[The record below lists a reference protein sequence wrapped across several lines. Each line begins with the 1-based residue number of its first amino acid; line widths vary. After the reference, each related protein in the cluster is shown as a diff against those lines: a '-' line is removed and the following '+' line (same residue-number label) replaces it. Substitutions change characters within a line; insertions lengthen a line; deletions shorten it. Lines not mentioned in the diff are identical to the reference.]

1 MDAIILYFV
10 QANLGIA
17 ALYLFYRLFLHRDT
31 FFKEKRYAL
40 LFGLFFSILYPMI
53 DLSTLIQ
60 KSEPAAT
67 FSRNLSATLPDVIIT
82 VGQSAGYTNQD
93 FMLMFYCV
101 IVAILFIRII
111 GQILSVCRLAYNG
124 KKEIEN
130 DLNFIE
136 VPAGT
141 APFSFFGWIFIN
153 RMDHSTADLKEIL
166 HHEKAHARNLHSM
179 DVLLSELIS
188 ALFWINPCVW
198 LLKNHLRANLEY
210 LADKDVIH
218 SGFDQKSYQ
227 YHLLRL
233 SYQQCPAKI
242 NNGFNVTQLKKRI
255 IMMNKEK
262 TSWAGLCKYAL
273 ALPLF
278 AFLLFSG
285 NAWSEK
291 STVEQKSSTAV
302 NSSDSNKEIKE
313 ATNSKQDTSSEI
325 KITTESVPQDDEKA
339 FTTVEQIPE
348 FPGGE
353 AALTKFFSTNIH
365 YPASAAEKRI
375 EGRVILRFIVSKTGE
390 VSDVEILHGLSP
402 DCDQEAIRVIS
413 MMPKWTPGRQNG
425 RNVPVYFTIPLTF
438 IIGNHGTVKNQ
449 LVIIDGVESTHEAI
463 KNIKPEDIESF
474 SILKDSSAIAAYGE
488 KGKNG
493 VIIIK
498 KKK

>member
-210 LADKDVIH
+210 LADKDEM
-218 SGFDQKSYQ
+218 SSD
-227 YHLLRL
+227 
-233 SYQQCPAKI
+233 
-242 NNGFNVTQLKKRI
+242 
-255 IMMNKEK
+255 
-262 TSWAGLCKYAL
+262 
-273 ALPLF
+273 
-278 AFLLFSG
+278 
-285 NAWSEK
+285 K
-291 STVEQKSSTAV
+291 STS
-302 NSSDSNKEIKE
+302 
-313 ATNSKQDTSSEI
+313 
-325 KITTESVPQDDEKA
+325 
-339 FTTVEQIPE
+339 
-348 FPGGE
+348 
-353 AALTKFFSTNIH
+353 
-365 YPASAAEKRI
+365 I
-375 EGRVILRFIVSKTGE
+375 ECRFR
-390 VSDVEILHGLSP
+390 
-402 DCDQEAIRVIS
+402 A
-413 MMPKWTPGRQNG
+413 
-425 RNVPVYFTIPLTF
+425 
-438 IIGNHGTVKNQ
+438 
-449 LVIIDGVESTHEAI
+449 
-463 KNIKPEDIESF
+463 
-474 SILKDSSAIAAYGE
+474 
-488 KGKNG
+488 
-493 VIIIK
+493 
-498 KKK
+498 

>member
-1 MDAIILYFV
+1 MDAIILYFI

-31 FFKEKRYAL
+31 FFKEKRVAL
-40 LFGLFFSILYPMI
+40 LLGLFFSILYPMI

-60 KSEPAAT
+60 KSEPAAAL
-67 FSRNLSATLPDVIIT
+67 SRNLGATLPDVIIT
-82 VGQSAGYTNQD
+82 VGQSAGHTNQD
-93 FMLMFYCV
+93 YLLMIYAV
-101 IVAILFIRII
+101 IVTLLFIRII
-111 GQILSVCRLAYNG
+111 GQILSVCRLAYKG
-124 KKEIEN
+124 KREIEK
-130 DLNFIE
+130 DQTFIE
-136 VPAGT
+136 VPAGS
-141 APFSFFGWIFIN
+141 APFSFFNWIFIN
-153 RMDHSTADLKEIL
+153 RMDHSLADLKEIL

-179 DVLLSELIS
+179 DVLLSELVS
-188 ALFWINPCVW
+188 AIFWINPCVW
-198 LLKNHLRANLEY
+198 LLKKHLRANLEY

-291 STVEQKSSTAV
+291 STVVQTSST
-302 NSSDSNKEIKE
+302 EIKSTGSVNE
-313 ATNSKQDTSSEI
+313 ITDVTNSKQAIATKSQKKDT
-325 KITTESVPQDDEKA
+325 PDDEKA
-339 FTTVEQIPE
+339 FTEVEQMPVY
-348 FPGGE
+348 PGGE
-353 AALTKFFSTNIH
+353 EALMKFLTTNVH
-365 YPASAAEKRI
+365 YPTSASELGI
-375 EGRVILRFIVSKTGE
+375 EGRAIIRFIISKTGV
-390 VSDVEILHGLSP
+390 VSDVEVISSLNP
-402 DCDQEAIRVIS
+402 ACDQEAIRVIS
-413 MMPKWTPGRQNG
+413 MMPKWKPGRQNG
-425 RNVPVYFTIPLTF
+425 RDVAVYFTLPIKYQLSKR
-438 IIGNHGTVKNQ
+438 GTKNSQ
-449 LVIIDGVESTHEAI
+449 LVFIDGVESTYDVMN
-463 KNIKPEDIESF
+463 KIKPEDIESF
-474 SILKDSSAIAAYGE
+474 SILKDSSAVSSYGE

>member
-1 MDAIILYFV
+1 MDAIILYFI

-31 FFKEKRYAL
+31 FFKEKRFAL
-40 LFGLFFSILYPMI
+40 LVGLIFSIMYPFV
-53 DLSTLIQ
+53 DLSALIL
-60 KSEPAAT
+60 KSEPAAA

-82 VGQSAGYTNQD
+82 VGQSAGHTNQD
-93 FMLMFYCV
+93 YLLMIYAV
-101 IVAILFIRII
+101 IVALLFIRII
-111 GQILSVCRLAYNG
+111 GQILSVCRLAYSG
-124 KKEIEN
+124 KREIEK
-130 DLNFIE
+130 DQTFIQ

-153 RMDHSTADLKEIL
+153 RIDHSNADLHEIL
-166 HHEKAHARNLHSM
+166 HHEKAHARNLHSL

-262 TSWAGLCKYAL
+262 TSWVGLCKYAL

-291 STVEQKSSTAV
+291 STLEQKSPTEIKSTGSV
-302 NSSDSNKEIKE
+302 KEITE
-313 ATNSKQDTSSEI
+313 VTNSNEAIATKSQKTVTPDN
-325 KITTESVPQDDEKA
+325 EKA
-339 FTTVEQIPE
+339 LTGVEQMPE

-353 AALTKFFSTNIH
+353 VALMKFLSTNVH
-365 YPASAAEKRI
+365 YPTSASEMGI
-375 EGRVILRFIVSKTGE
+375 EGRVILRFIVSKTGV
-390 VSDVEILHGLSP
+390 VSDVEIIRGLDP
-402 DCDQEAIRVIS
+402 ACDQEAIRAIY
-413 MMPKWTPGRQNG
+413 MMPKWIPGRQNG
-425 RNVPVYFTIPLTF
+425 RDVPVYFTIPIKFTLNR
-438 IIGNHGTVKNQ
+438 GAVKNQ
-449 LVIIDGVESTHEAI
+449 LVFIDGVESTHEAMN
-463 KNIKPEDIESF
+463 NIKPEDIESL
-474 SILKDSSAIAAYGE
+474 SVLKDSSAVSVYGE